1 MPSENLLTDDIELDE
16 DIDESEVEEAE
27 GEVEEDEEDA
37 DEDSGSSSDE
47 PEDLADAFQ
56 RLRQMDADDAEGDVE
71 GDGEF
76 ESEEDDGPE
85 EDESNDPDGD
95 DAEGYEDDR
104 GPSVI
109 ADRADYEAAGKE
121 LIRRINQQAMQ
132 VAVREFQDHGIK
144 GFTMNDLTRR
154 DQRTGRITYANPDD
168 PNRPFS
174 NRMEAQQWL
183 DSFNKQVETELRR
196 RAMEMRGELV
206 KQSSPTIRMLQFA
219 PRYDGMS
226 QRQQAVFEE
235 LVSDY
240 EIRDDKGNIVGYSCD
255 LDKAASAA
263 ERIAGRMGKPK
274 QRKAA
279 VAKKTIR
286 KPAMD
291 MNTKGSSGSTGN
303 REPKT
308 LEDAFKL
315 LREQQ
320 KGN

>member
-1 MPSENLLTDDIELDE
+1 MPSDDLLAEDIELDE

-27 GEVEEDEEDA
+27 EEAEENDDA
-37 DEDSGSSSDE
+37 GEDSGSSADE

-56 RLRQMDADDAEGDVE
+56 RLRQMDADDANSDVE
-71 GDGEF
+71 DGG
-76 ESEEDDGPE
+76 ESEDE
-85 EDESNDPDGD
+85 EDESDEDDADDSDGD
-95 DAEGYEDDR
+95 DGEGGEDSR

-121 LIRRINQQAMQ
+121 LIRRINQQALQ
-132 VAVREFQDHGIK
+132 SAVKEFQDHGVRT
-144 GFTMNDLTRR
+144 FTMNDLTRR

-168 PNRPFS
+168 PDRSFS

-196 RAMEMRGELV
+196 RAMEMRGDLV
-206 KQSSPTIRMLQFA
+206 KQSSPMIRMLQFA
-219 PRYDGMS
+219 PRYDTMS

-235 LVSDY
+235 LVADY

-263 ERIAGRMGKPK
+263 ERIAGRMGRPK
-274 QRKAA
+274 T
-279 VAKKTIR
+279 KKTAVKKTVR

-291 MNTKGSSGSTGN
+291 MNTKGSSGATVN

-308 LEDAFKL
+308 MEDAFKL